1 MAPSP
6 RGEARVL
13 LPSSMGR
20 VGMRPSLLFSPCQVC
35 AEGNPLISALPESRA
50 GCTQKQGPRFAVS
63 SAAWVFAPQW
73 WWGGQGRAGAA
84 PLGACHAQAGSRF
97 AGFMWRSHRHWSK
110 HRPRCLTRGSSS
122 SVCASAGTLGC
133 AFCSRGSVG
142 HPWVSA
148 GLLAALLHVH
158 RHVSA
163 GRMEEEE
170 KRMSICKRPLFTVNH
185 CSI

>member
-1 MAPSP
+1 
-6 RGEARVL
+6 
-13 LPSSMGR
+13 
-20 VGMRPSLLFSPCQVC
+20 MRLSLLFSPCQVC

-50 GCTQKQGPRFAVS
+50 ECTQKQGPRFAVS

-73 WWGGQGRAGAA
+73 QQGGQGRAGTVL
-84 PLGACHAQAGSRF
+84 LGARRARAGSGF
-97 AGFMWRSHRHWSK
+97 AGFMWRSRRQWSK
-110 HRPRCLTRGSSS
+110 HQLRCLARGSSS

-170 KRMSICKRPLFTVNH
+170 QRMSICKRPLFTVNH